1 MLRIGLVGV
10 GRGRL
15 MQYVARRPDV
25 RFGAVCDPKLA
36 EASACERILGEL
48 KAVGMPFAHAYGDF
62 DRFVTHDLDLVM
74 VASPAPFHGAQSCA
88 ALRSGKDVICEVP
101 AVMSL
106 EEARDLVRAVRESGR
121 RYLFAENCC
130 YWGFVRAW
138 STMIAEGRIGTPYY
152 LEGEYIHDVR
162 YLMRDEKGQQT
173 WRASLSPIRYCTH
186 ETGPLFDM
194 LQDRGVSVSCRVTGS
209 LRPARVPR
217 PGCRRGAGVH
227 GQGCSGQTAGL
238 LQECRRAGL
247 PSLPGVWDPG
257 HARDEDDRG
266 RHLRD
271 SGDIPHLQ
279 GRVSLP
285 LGRTALKGLSAAAG
299 HGGADAAMLNDLDAL
314 VRRLPRPSTSTADWT
329 TRCQACAQP
338 CRQRRAAAPLPSP
351 IRAPSSEG
359 ATSGHAVR
367 ALAPRR
373 EADGYHCQAGL
384 PRKPSLKRIG
394 R

>member
-25 RFGAVCDPKLA
+25 RFAAVCDPKFA
-36 EASACERILGEL
+36 EAAACERILGEL
-48 KAVGMPFAHAYGDF
+48 KAVGMPFAQAYADF
-62 DRFVTHDLDLVM
+62 DRFLTHDLDLVV

-138 STMIAEGRIGTPYY
+138 SAMIAEGRIGTPYY

-194 LQDRGVSVSCRVTGS
+194 LQDRGVSVSCMVTGS
-209 LRPARVPR
+209 LVQPEFPAPD
-217 PGCRRGAGVH
+217 AGVALVSM
-227 GQGCSGQTAGL
+227 GKGAVVKL
-238 LQECRRAGL
+238 LACFKNAVEPAYHRYLVFGT
-247 PSLPGVWDPG
+247 
-257 HARDEDDRG
+257 RG
-266 RHLRD
+266 TLETRTTEAVTYATL
-271 SGDIPHLQ
+271 GDIPHLQ

-285 LGRTALKGLSAAAG
+285 LGTALKGLSAAAG
-299 HGGADAAMLNDLDAL
+299 HGGADAAMLNDFLDAL
-314 VRRLPRPSTSTADWT
+314 VRDL
-329 TRCQACAQP
+329 
-338 CRQRRAAAPLPSP
+338 PLPIDVYRGLDYTLPGVCAALSSAQGGCP
-351 IRAPSSEG
+351 IAIPD
-359 ATSGHAVR
+359 
-367 ALAPRR
+367 PRSF
-373 EADGYHCQAGL
+373 L
-384 PRKPSLKRIG
+384 
-394 R
+394 